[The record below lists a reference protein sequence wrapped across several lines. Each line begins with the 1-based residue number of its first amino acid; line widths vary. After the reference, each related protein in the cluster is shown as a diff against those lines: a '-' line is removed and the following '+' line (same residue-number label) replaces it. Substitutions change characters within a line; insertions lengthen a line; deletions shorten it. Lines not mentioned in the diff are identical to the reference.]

1 MLPSLSSI
9 GMTIE
14 TACGDVWSQIVI
26 SVSCRHTRRALIN
39 PGMVLPASSRL
50 YPRSGHQSGG
60 SACPLWAISGL
71 FFPASNE
78 DAANRNN
85 KSNQAEYSKLTNR
98 PAWRSAGQKLT
109 AATAG
114 PLATVCIAAET
125 RGRPAPSPIQTR
137 RHPQRKTC
145 SRHTPWKP
153 HWATQFLSMELR

>member
-1 MLPSLSSI
+1 MDTEVEKRESANKGAWLKLTTKLGNRTRTSFATQSLYEPTLQLLGHSS
-9 GMTIE
+9 
-14 TACGDVWSQIVI
+14 
-26 SVSCRHTRRALIN
+26 
-39 PGMVLPASSRL
+39 ASGQQR
-50 YPRSGHQSGG
+50 P
-60 SACPLWAISGL
+60 
-71 FFPASNE
+71 FPASNE

-125 RGRPAPSPIQTR
+125 RGRPASSPIQTR

>member
-1 MLPSLSSI
+1 MKSNRDL
-9 GMTIE
+9 GVMQTHQ
-14 TACGDVWSQIVI
+14 ACTHKSGDG
-26 SVSCRHTRRALIN
+26 A
-39 PGMVLPASSRL
+39 
-50 YPRSGHQSGG
+50 
-60 SACPLWAISGL
+60 SGL
-71 FFPASNE
+71 QSPLPQKRTSIRRVGVSALGHKRPFFPASNE